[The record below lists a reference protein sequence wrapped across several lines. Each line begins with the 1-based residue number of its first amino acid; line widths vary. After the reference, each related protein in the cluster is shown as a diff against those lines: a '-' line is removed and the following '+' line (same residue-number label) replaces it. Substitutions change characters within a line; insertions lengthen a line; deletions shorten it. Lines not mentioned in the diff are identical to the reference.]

1 MSGVLYAVQV
11 VIGLILGFGMMANA
25 QMGPG
30 AMGGFGFGALVVLLV
45 AVVTG
50 LWIAVG
56 WHRYVLLN
64 EKPELLPAFRQD
76 RMIAYFIRSLILGLI
91 ILLPAIIWA

>member
-1 MSGVLYAVQV
+1 MKGLQIFRHSVRQVTGNLEGALRVSGVLYAVQV

-30 AMGGFGFGALVVLLV
+30 AMGSFGFGALAVLLV

-56 WHRYVLLN
+56 WHRWG
-64 EKPELLPAFRQD
+64 PRC
-76 RMIAYFIRSLILGLI
+76 RRS
-91 ILLPAIIWA
+91 A